1 MSVQAKSLSYMEK
14 LSNEVFVYRPSK
26 PTAPDSPKIIIIAS
40 WTNALDSHIAKYV
53 DKHKELYPTSQLV
66 LVKSYNKNFFDPKA
80 LAESPRPAVPVIRA
94 SFPSAPPSTAK
105 PEIMIH
111 LFSNGGSSNI
121 SSLYDAYAATAQEGE
136 DPWLPPHVTVF
147 DSAPGAQ
154 RLTNTAAFFKST
166 IPKSY
171 RLVCMPFVYGV
182 AAAWQVGW
190 FLGLTKDWLAFWGS
204 THNTAQG
211 KRERE
216 IRRTY
221 IYSEGDELIDY
232 RDLEAQAAEAEK
244 MGFDVHMEK
253 FDGSLHVA
261 HARKDEA
268 RYWSAVQKTWSGF
281 E

>member
-1 MSVQAKSLSYMEK
+1 MSAQAKPLSYMEK
-14 LSNEVFVYRPSK
+14 LSNEVFVYRPSE
-26 PTAPDSPKIIIIAS
+26 PTAPGSPKIIIIAS

-94 SFPSAPPSTAK
+94 SFPDAPSSTAK

-111 LFSNGGSSNI
+111 IFSNGGSSNI
-121 SSLYDAYAATAQEGE
+121 SSLYDVYAATAQEGE

-171 RLVCMPFVYGV
+171 RWVCMPFVYGV

-204 THNTAQG
+204 THNTARG

-232 RDLEAQAAEAEK
+232 RDLEAQASEAGK
-244 MGFDVHMEK
+244 LGFDVHLEK

>member
-1 MSVQAKSLSYMEK
+1 MSTQAKPLSYMEK
-14 LSNEVFVYRPSK
+14 LSNEVFAYRPSE

-53 DKHKELYPTSQLV
+53 DKHKELFPTSQLV
-66 LVKSYNKNFFDPKA
+66 LVKSYNKNFFDPKV
-80 LAESPRPAVPVIRA
+80 LAESVKPAVPVVRA
-94 SFPSAPPSTAK
+94 SFPNATSSTAE
-105 PEIMIH
+105 PGIMIH

-121 SSLYDAYAATAQEGE
+121 SSLYDVYAATAQEGE

-166 IPKSY
+166 VPKSY
-171 RLVCMPFVYGV
+171 RWVFMPLVYFV
-182 AAAWQVGW
+182 AAAWQFTKV
-190 FLGLTKDWLAFWGS
+190 LGLTKDWLAFWGS
-204 THNTAQG
+204 THNTAEG

-221 IYSEGDELIDY
+221 IYSEEDELIDY
-232 RDLEAQAAEAEK
+232 KDLEAQAAEAEK
-244 MGFDVHMEK
+244 LGFDIHLEK

-268 RYWSAVQKTWSGF
+268 RYWSVVQKTWSGF